1 MPVPEQNNNTNT
13 DSDFLKERIKIK
25 PINKKKL
32 MRRVFLTA
40 SMAVIFGLIACVTFL
55 VLKPVI
61 SNWLYPEE
69 KPQYVTFPED
79 QEEMSPE
86 DMLAENLPEE
96 SPEPSQEPDQEENAA
111 LEEQIEK
118 ILSQVVFDLGSYNQ
132 MYDALGG
139 YVNSLNQYLVTVTAV
154 TSNIDWF
161 DDIQE
166 SRNQCAGLILRD
178 NGKELLILTNYSVIR
193 NAERLILTFY
203 DDKMVEAQLKQYDS
217 ETDLAIVA
225 VELSDLPYDTEE
237 EMPLAATLGSSNS
250 RNLPG
255 SPVIAVGSPM
265 GVSRSV
271 GYGMITASNIQLSMT
286 DRNYRLLLTD
296 IVGSRSATGVL
307 FNLRGQVIGI
317 VTNSKT
323 VSNMD
328 NMINAYGI
336 TELKKTIENMSN
348 SVKTP
353 YLGIR
358 GIDVSEEANQENGVP
373 YGAYVREVDFDSPAM
388 RAGVKRGDVIIS
400 MEGNEIST
408 FNNYS
413 NNLMLLEVG
422 KSIELKIMRLVR
434 NEYRE
439 MTFKIVLGERKS

>member
-1 MPVPEQNNNTNT
+1 MPSPKENNNMENGFMT
-13 DSDFLKERIKIK
+13 EKIK
-25 PINKKKL
+25 VRPINKKKL
-32 MRRVFLTA
+32 VRRILTTA
-40 SMAVIFGLIACVTFL
+40 AMAVIFGLIACVTFL
-55 VLKPVI
+55 VLEPVI
-61 SNWLYPEE
+61 SNRLYPEE

-86 DMLAENLPEE
+86 DMLAEKQPEE
-96 SPEPSQEPDQEENAA
+96 SPEPSPGPDQDENAA
-111 LEEQIEK
+111 LEEQIEN

-132 MYDALGG
+132 MYDALSK
-139 YVNSLNQYLVTVTAV
+139 YVDRLNQYLVTVTAV

-166 SRNQCAGLILRD
+166 SRNQGAGLILMD

-203 DDKMVEAQLKQYDS
+203 DDKMVEAQLKQHDP

-237 EMPLAATLGSSNS
+237 ERPPAATLGSSNS
-250 RNLPG
+250 RDLPG
-255 SPVIAVGSPM
+255 SPVIALGSPM

-271 GYGMITASNIQLSMT
+271 GYGMITASNIQLSVT
-286 DRNYRLLLTD
+286 DRNYKLLLTD
-296 IVGSRSATGVL
+296 IVGSKSASGVL
-307 FNLRGQVIGI
+307 FNMRGQVIGI
-317 VTNSKT
+317 ITNSKKA
-323 VSNMD
+323 SNMD

-348 SVKTP
+348 GVKTP

-358 GIDVSEEANQENGVP
+358 GIDVSEEANREQGVP

-400 MEGNEIST
+400 LEGKEIST

-413 NNLMLLEVG
+413 NNLMLLEAG
-422 KSIELKIMRLVR
+422 KSVELKIMRLVR

-439 MTFKIVLGERKS
+439 MTFKIVPGERKG